1 MKTQVEAPRNLVLGR
16 FRSRR
21 PPRRS
26 IRDEDVSSENTNY
39 MRKVEDVSRG
49 GAILTKLLM
58 LGASGVSFQA
68 RILSSLLVTLYSLLF
83 TL

>member
-1 MKTQVEAPRNLVLGR
+1 MKTQIEAPRNLSFWR

-21 PPRRS
+21 PPRRFV
-26 IRDEDVSSENTNY
+26 RDEDVSSENADY
-39 MRKVEDVSRG
+39 IREVEDVSHG
-49 GAILTKLLM
+49 GAILTKWLI

-68 RILSSLLVTLYSLLF
+68 FTLYSLLVTLYSLLF

>member
-1 MKTQVEAPRNLVLGR
+1 METQIEAPRNFTFQR

-21 PPRRS
+21 PPRRFV
-26 IRDEDVSSENTNY
+26 RDEDVSSENVKY
-39 MRKVEDVSRG
+39 IREVEDVSHG
-49 GAILTKLLM
+49 GAIPTKWLM

-68 RILSSLLVTLYSLLF
+68 FTVYSLLVTLYSLFF